1 MNSQTCPYPVIP
13 LTLTSPIPECF
24 AFFIARSIANLP
36 MAGPFFSKR
45 EHQILFH
52 VIQIYRRGLWITLW
66 LIAYQECCC
75 RPRELWICSPWL
87 WLVRYPVRQI
97 LPYFPNISRTTLDV
111 KGSLYDMSTYSLA
124 GCFSFMYL
132 FLRKC
137 LFQTTRYN
145 AIRMWINIPIL
156 LSPWLYIPLVSAHVR
171 ASANAL
177 ACSVFVPIA
186 SRQRTIKLWTS
197 FSGTIILPAVAIFDH
212 ISGSS
217 WKNTFMTFNWKLYE
231 TFCAF
236 MHDNFY
242 DQTNLQQKIKNCNQ
256 RASIPR
262 ETRSKLETRDNN
274 LDFKREITK
283 VLEMIK

>member
-137 LFQTTRYN
+137 LFQTTRCNELIYQFCL
-145 AIRMWINIPIL
+145 AHGCIFPLCLRMSGRL
-156 LSPWLYIPLVSAHVR
+156 LMLWHVPCLFQLHPDNER
-171 ASANAL
+171 WSYEH
-177 ACSVFVPIA
+177 P
-186 SRQRTIKLWTS
+186 SRVQ
-197 FSGTIILPAVAIFDH
+197 
-212 ISGSS
+212 
-217 WKNTFMTFNWKLYE
+217 
-231 TFCAF
+231 
-236 MHDNFY
+236 
-242 DQTNLQQKIKNCNQ
+242 
-256 RASIPR
+256 
-262 ETRSKLETRDNN
+262 
-274 LDFKREITK
+274 
-283 VLEMIK
+283 